1 MLEFI
6 SDPVLTKLR
15 KFLGRKRSFAR
26 LLEIQSS
33 ESFRQYQQKPFCLPQ
48 SPLFSRLYPFTALS
62 AAFPYFIPIL
72 SVDTSTV
79 KVAASEL
86 DTAMYSSQKGLFDFV
101 KEIII
106 PCSSANQK
114 TLEDA
119 QLQLENISGISPINK
134 NLPGLYQID
143 VLSSQR
149 LVLRTAPTDTCTII
163 LKVQELGSASRSLR
177 SLDALGDSMGRG
189 GASQNGQVQIQMS
202 CLDGGLEFRV
212 TDTDVVSPF
221 YAEPPQSVVADA
233 VPEMQS
239 PRVLMEGGRDG
250 TEKEIA
256 MPISKGDCWK
266 EVRVQLRNSTK

>member
-15 KFLGRKRSFAR
+15 KLLGRKRSFAR

-33 ESFRQYQQKPFCLPQ
+33 DNFSQYQQKPFCSPQ
-48 SPLFSRLYPFTALS
+48 SALFSRLYPFTALS
-62 AAFPYFIPIL
+62 AVFPYFIPIL

-79 KVAASEL
+79 NVAASKL
-86 DTAMYSSQKGLFDFV
+86 NIAVDSSQKSLFDFV

-106 PCSSANQK
+106 PCSSTNQK

-119 QLQLENISGISPINK
+119 QSRLENISGISSINK
-134 NLPGLYQID
+134 KLPGLYQIV

-163 LKVQELGSASRSLR
+163 LKVPELGSASRSLR

-221 YAEPPQSVVADA
+221 YAEPPQSVVADT

>member
-26 LLEIQSS
+26 LLEIQTSDNYC
-33 ESFRQYQQKPFCLPQ
+33 EYKQKSYFPLL
-48 SPLFSRLYPFTALS
+48 SGLFSNLYPFTALS
-62 AAFPYFIPIL
+62 ATFPYFVPL
-72 SVDTSTV
+72 FSADTCNV
-79 KVAASEL
+79 KVATSIINAATNS
-86 DTAMYSSQKGLFDFV
+86 DHRSYFSHV

-106 PCSSANQK
+106 PCSAGNQK

-119 QLQLENISGISPINK
+119 QSQLENISRITPINR

-143 VLSSQR
+143 LSSQK
-149 LVLRTAPTDTCTII
+149 LVLRTAPTDVCTII
-163 LKVQELGSASRSLR
+163 LKVPELGTASLSLQ
-177 SLDALGDSMGRG
+177 SLNALGDSMGRG
-189 GASQNGQVQIQMS
+189 GASQNGQVQIQMTS
-202 CLDGGLEFRV
+202 LDGGLEFRI

-221 YAEPPQSVVADA
+221 YAEPPQSVVADT

-256 MPISKGDCWK
+256 MPIQKGDCWK

>member
-15 KFLGRKRSFAR
+15 KLLGRKRTFAR
-26 LLEIQSS
+26 LLEIQTSDNFC
-33 ESFRQYQQKPFCLPQ
+33 EYQQKPFYPLQ
-48 SPLFSRLYPFTALS
+48 SGLFSKLYPFTALS
-62 AAFPYFIPIL
+62 AAFPYFIPVL
-72 SVDTSTV
+72 SMDSSTI
-79 KVAASEL
+79 KVATS
-86 DTAMYSSQKGLFDFV
+86 DSNQVKSGHTAYFDHV

-106 PCSSANQK
+106 PCSAANQK

-119 QLQLENISGISPINK
+119 QLQLENISGISPINR

-143 VLSSQR
+143 LPSSQK
-149 LVLRTAPTDTCTII
+149 LVLRTAPTDACTVI
-163 LKVQELGSASRSLR
+163 LKVPELGTASHSLK
-177 SLDALGDSMGRG
+177 SLNALGDSMGRG
-189 GASQNGQVQIQMS
+189 GASQHGQVQIQMS
-202 CLDGGLEFRV
+202 GLDGGLEFRI

-221 YAEPPQSVVADA
+221 YAEPPQSIVADT

-256 MPISKGDCWK
+256 LPIVKGDCWK